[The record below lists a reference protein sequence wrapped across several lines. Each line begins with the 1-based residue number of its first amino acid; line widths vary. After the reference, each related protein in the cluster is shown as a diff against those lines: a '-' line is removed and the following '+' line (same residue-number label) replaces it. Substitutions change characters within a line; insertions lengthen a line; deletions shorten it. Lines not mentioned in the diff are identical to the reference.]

1 MPMKTWVCRF
11 QDHEIR
17 VVNTWFSGA
26 KLFVDGQ
33 LVAKDT
39 GLFSISRLKPL
50 IDVDILD
57 GHRIQVF
64 VVALFTVQAAIFIDG
79 LQYGGEELDISID
92 ALRFKTQSER
102 MKSLSADTGSAVA
115 VPTKT
120 SRTTE

>member
-1 MPMKTWVCRF
+1 MKTWVCRF
-11 QDHEIR
+11 KDHEIR

-33 LVAKDT
+33 LVAKDKE
-39 GLFSISRLKPL
+39 LFSISRMRPL
-50 IDVDILD
+50 IDVEILG
-57 GHRIQVF
+57 GHRVQVF
-64 VVALFTVQAAIFIDG
+64 VVAWVTVQAAIFIDG

-92 ALRFKTQSER
+92 ALRFKTESER

-120 SRTTE
+120 SSTSE